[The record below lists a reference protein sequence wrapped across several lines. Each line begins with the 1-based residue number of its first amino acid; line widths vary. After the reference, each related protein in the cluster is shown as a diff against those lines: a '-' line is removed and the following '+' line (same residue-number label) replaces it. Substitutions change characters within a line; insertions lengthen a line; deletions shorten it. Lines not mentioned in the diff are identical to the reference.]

1 MTLEVG
7 LQHGG
12 FGKRKWHTVGVRNGM
27 GESSEVGD
35 FLSKKNSKIPAL
47 EDSRRALVG
56 DEVVE
61 ADDNQVLEGPESPQ
75 EHFGSHLVDH

>member
-1 MTLEVG
+1 
-7 LQHGG
+7 
-12 FGKRKWHTVGVRNGM
+12 M